1 MNGKLNAVLTYF
13 GLGAFLGFLVVFFG
27 YAPSRDYLSYSILL
41 GAAVGVALGLYLGRT
56 EFSVAPA
63 ASLMGVVFTAVLILS
78 WAYGGGVKSLDYI
91 FAFLALVVA
100 FVTKPTDLSDAIL
113 GFSNYVGGF
122 AAALLLFRGF
132 EPFQEAEG
140 GLFSVIKGSG
150 RIALFLVSGAL
161 MRWGFER
168 FGGVPKDNV

>member
-63 ASLMGVVFTAVLILS
+63 ASLMGGWFSLRYSYSLGHM
-78 WAYGGGVKSLDYI
+78 GG
-91 FAFLALVVA
+91 
-100 FVTKPTDLSDAIL
+100 
-113 GFSNYVGGF
+113 
-122 AAALLLFRGF
+122 
-132 EPFQEAEG
+132 AE
-140 GLFSVIKGSG
+140 
-150 RIALFLVSGAL
+150 
-161 MRWGFER
+161 
-168 FGGVPKDNV
+168 